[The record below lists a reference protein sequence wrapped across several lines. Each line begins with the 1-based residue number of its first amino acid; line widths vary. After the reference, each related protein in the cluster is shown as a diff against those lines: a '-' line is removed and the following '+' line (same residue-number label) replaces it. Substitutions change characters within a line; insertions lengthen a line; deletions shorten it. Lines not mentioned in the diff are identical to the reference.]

1 MEKSLS
7 EICVQKNAT
16 FKHQRKIYTLDKN
29 KKSLHLK
36 YLKISSLNRLVKK

>member
-1 MEKSLS
+1 MLE
-7 EICVQKNAT
+7 KNAT

-36 YLKISSLNRLVKK
+36 YLKIIH